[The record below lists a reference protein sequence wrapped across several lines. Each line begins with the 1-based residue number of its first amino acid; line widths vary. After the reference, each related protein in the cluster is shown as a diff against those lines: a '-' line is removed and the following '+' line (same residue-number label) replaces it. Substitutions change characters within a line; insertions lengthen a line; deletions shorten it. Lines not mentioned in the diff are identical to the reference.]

1 MMLSMIR
8 YLYWHIFAV
17 TTRCMAR
24 THCKRRYTKF
34 SFCQLVCCLIQQS
47 SVRRYFRE
55 PFKVSHQTHDLLSL
69 FIVEGDANR
78 TYSHA
83 DDEEDE
89 NQQLNDLMNG
99 AAALARLHLIVA
111 DVIRAHRLTGSV
123 QCRTRRWCQQD
134 LVTSA
139 AG

>member
-1 MMLSMIR
+1 M
-8 YLYWHIFAV
+8 
-17 TTRCMAR
+17 
-24 THCKRRYTKF
+24 
-34 SFCQLVCCLIQQS
+34 
-47 SVRRYFRE
+47 RRYFRE

-89 NQQLNDLMNG
+89 NEQLDDLVNG
-99 AAALARLHLIVA
+99 AATLARLQLIVA
-111 DVIRAHRLTGSV
+111 VVIRAHRLAGSV
-123 QCRTRRWCQQD
+123 KWRTRRWWCQQR

-139 AG
+139 VR

>member
-1 MMLSMIR
+1 MIR

-89 NQQLNDLMNG
+89 NEQLDDLVNG
-99 AAALARLHLIVA
+99 AATLARLQLIVA
-111 DVIRAHRLTGSV
+111 VVIRAHRLAGSV
-123 QCRTRRWCQQD
+123 KCRARRWGCQER

-139 AG
+139 VR